1 VTPERLSWPRRLS
14 IALYRLLLSIA
25 FPPGFLDEYG
35 DEMRRAFADRVT
47 GRDGARSLPLLWART
62 LLDLARH
69 GAGEW
74 LEAARAPRPA
84 PFRGLGSDVRQALR
98 SLAADPGFTLVA
110 LGTLALG
117 VGANTAVFSVVDA
130 VLLRP
135 LPYPEPD
142 RLVTV
147 ARWDAPAA
155 SRRTLSYPDIA
166 DIIAEQ
172 STFEALAPY
181 SAFSATVQIGETARR
196 VAAAVAPP
204 DLFRALGVEA
214 HVGRIYVDSPPERT
228 QLVALISARLADA
241 AGGVEPGATLLLD
254 GVSRTVTGIMPPG
267 FGFPTGID
275 VWAPLEADENRNGH
289 WLQAIGRL
297 APGVTPER
305 AEEDLGRIVSDLAV
319 RHHGRYVEN
328 TARVDPLH
336 ERLTRDAR
344 PILLVLL
351 GTVGVVLLIACANLA
366 GLSLVRATRRTDE
379 LRIRVALGARRG
391 RLVRL
396 VLVESTLVATLG
408 ALVGVPLAAW
418 SAGALTRLAPSQV
431 VVGQDVRLDLRVLVF
446 TAGLTALAAVLSGLL
461 PAISA
466 ARAGA
471 PIGAASGRRVSDD
484 RRTARARSLLVA
496 GEVAMAVALL
506 AGAGLL
512 ARTLVNLQNV
522 PLGFEAGGV
531 SAIPIAVRD
540 AGGAEADRDDVAAF
554 VEEARRR
561 LLAVPGV
568 RGAASVAYPP
578 FGGGAWGT
586 RTRAEGAPVL
596 PRHERYLASFNAV
609 TPGYFELLGIP
620 LVRGRT
626 LTEADGAGEP
636 VAVVSESLARELW
649 ADRDAL
655 GQRLTNEDVG
665 PDERWVTVVGIVADV
680 KNDGL
685 TGESRGEVYQP
696 YAQLPIAEAV
706 FLVSAQWERDGI
718 VDDVRG
724 AVRDARPGVVV
735 PLVEPLEQWVDRY
748 RGRARFGTVLVGV
761 FAGLAVVLASLGVY
775 GVIAYSVSRRRREL
789 GLRLALGARPGE
801 LAAVV
806 VRSGLV
812 PAAVGTVLGVALAM
826 AGGRVLDGLL
836 FGVDARDPVT
846 IAVVALIVLVVAG
859 AASCVPA
866 LRASRSD
873 PMVAMRSD

>member
-1 VTPERLSWPRRLS
+1 
-14 IALYRLLLSIA
+14 
-25 FPPGFLDEYG
+25 
-35 DEMRRAFADRVT
+35 
-47 GRDGARSLPLLWART
+47 
-62 LLDLARH
+62 
-69 GAGEW
+69 
-74 LEAARAPRPA
+74 
-84 PFRGLGSDVRQALR
+84 
-98 SLAADPGFTLVA
+98 
-110 LGTLALG
+110 
-117 VGANTAVFSVVDA
+117 
-130 VLLRP
+130 
-135 LPYPEPD
+135 
-142 RLVTV
+142 
-147 ARWDAPAA
+147 
-155 SRRTLSYPDIA
+155 
-166 DIIAEQ
+166 
-172 STFEALAPY
+172 
-181 SAFSATVQIGETARR
+181 
-196 VAAAVAPP
+196 
-204 DLFRALGVEA
+204 
-214 HVGRIYVDSPPERT
+214 
-228 QLVALISARLADA
+228 
-241 AGGVEPGATLLLD
+241 
-254 GVSRTVTGIMPPG
+254 
-267 FGFPTGID
+267 
-275 VWAPLEADENRNGH
+275 
-289 WLQAIGRL
+289 
-297 APGVTPER
+297 
-305 AEEDLGRIVSDLAV
+305 
-319 RHHGRYVEN
+319 VEN

-466 ARAGA
+466 ARAGTSV
-471 PIGAASGRRVSDD
+471 GAASGRRVSDD
-484 RRTARARSLLVA
+484 RRTGHARSLLVG

-522 PLGFEAGGV
+522 PLGFDAGGV
-531 SAIPIAVRD
+531 RAIPIAVRD